1 MPERTDLL
9 ARVRV
14 ATPCPV
20 SWSSMEGDER
30 VRFCRQCELNVYNIS
45 EMTKAE
51 AESLIAREEGRLCS
65 RMYRRADGTILT
77 KDCPVG
83 VRALR
88 KRVSRATGAA
98 FAALLSFCS
107 LAFGQTA
114 AKKKMSCERGGEITV
129 QKKTTD
135 GPLSILSGVV
145 LDPMNADVVGA
156 DVIVTDE
163 KTSKKFNAKTSD
175 KGEFTLAQLPNG
187 TYTFEIASTGFM
199 PLTIKGFQIGAGETV
214 NVEASLVIGET
225 FTGITTTYI
234 YPPPKPDFESS
245 GGRTVIRGRMLTD
258 LPIPR

>member
-20 SWSSMEGDER
+20 SWSNMEGDER

-135 GPLSILSGVV
+135 GPLSMLSGVV
-145 LDPMNADVVGA
+145 LDPLGARVHGA
-156 DVIVTDE
+156 DVTVTDE
-163 KTSKKFNAKTSD
+163 KTGKKFNAKSSD
-175 KGEFTLAQLPNG
+175 KGEFALAQLPEG
-187 TYTFEIASTGFM
+187 AYTFEIVYPGFM
-199 PLTIKGFQIGAGETV
+199 PLAIKGFQVGAREALSVEATRAVGETITG
-214 NVEASLVIGET
+214 LVTIAL
-225 FTGITTTYI
+225 
-234 YPPPKPDFESS
+234 PPKPDFESS
-245 GGRTVIRGRMLTD
+245 GGKTVIRGRMLTD